1 MELPNY
7 SRQLM
12 QQLYT
17 LRKEGQFCDC
27 TILLGVTPY
36 RAHKL
41 VLAASSLLFKSLLE
55 NSETISIDPSVATS
69 DEFANLLEMI
79 YTGKLPPGKH
89 NFTKVISIADSLQMF
104 DVAVSCKNILNS
116 LLKRSMCEQAEPSR
130 DASCAEP
137 APDHT
142 RDNQTMVPA
151 AVTMHQ
157 SEKGAPEL
165 PTTLN
170 FKKAQEDTPLLEEV
184 HQQLSE
190 IGDLERSTKPIFS
203 AEVKDS
209 LTEESGTQNPSEG
222 SHEDSPPRKRCRL
235 ALSDGSED
243 DLEVLVQSRN
253 RIAETI
259 KDAQTLIHLVETCES
274 LSSSEKQIILDCC
287 KEDQVGPNVFDRLLN
302 KVTDEKSL
310 PVDTLLSVLDLLRDS
325 YPELNNVLQTRSLR
339 EDSCAAQIAGAAPE
353 ERRFF
358 DLLLAHVDE
367 LGDSVTELSPITECL
382 EMATEGFL
390 TELEKETVLECCKGV
405 SPKEAIANL
414 LNKVTTEKSVD
425 QTSLLKL
432 LHAVK
437 EAFPNLQLL
446 LERLEAEWAQRGG
459 TEEKSLEE
467 YGAELLSRYHEN
479 LCEILSEPQPLTDS
493 LAAAGDIPTEE
504 REFMKRMLEEDKDPG
519 SFGRLISVVLEE
531 RSIQTL
537 SVWRMLLRAQGGIP
551 LLALLIEEIRRDPDA
566 DKLIQSVFDKESRA
580 LDILF
585 RHKELVTETI
595 DDLGVLLACV
605 AQGVECPTGEV
616 IEIIRNCCKKEGP
629 RESVTNLLSKILE
642 EKSISALPF
651 CKLLCI
657 IRESFPNLMPL
668 IEELERAETET
679 EEYAKGKLKKRQ
691 VSGAEMEVM
700 LDEESSPSEVK
711 EETQKRSSKQ
721 GFTCKWCDKS
731 FEFKCRMEVHL
742 KRCRLSSQAPVECLE
757 CGETVASLRALQLH
771 TSQSHGDAP
780 RKKRKQGAVTCDIC
794 GKSFAHQ
801 SGMLYHKRADH
812 FDEKPYSC
820 DQCGAKFAA
829 NSTLKNHKR
838 LHTGERPFFCKHCD
852 MMFTQAAALAYH
864 TKKKHSE
871 GKMYAC
877 QYCDNVFA
885 QSIELTRHVRT
896 HTGDKPYVC
905 RECGKGFS
913 QANGLS
919 VHLHTFH
926 NIEDPYDCQKCRMSF
941 PTMDEHKKHIQVV
954 HPREYYPCET
964 CSKVFSASSVLER
977 HMVTHVGGKPFK
989 CEICNKAYQQLSG
1002 LWYHNRTHHPDIFA
1016 AQNHRSSKFASFPC
1030 SSCDKSFPNITSLK
1044 RHMKA
1049 DHADAELYECQSCKE
1064 VFSTLGLLKK
1074 HTTTKH
1080 TGALQNHVG
1089 TEHFSHDGEAFRCGH
1104 CDLLLPSQQALEQHF
1119 QTQHP
1124 GAGLAQTP
1132 ATAAQMVIQASEQT
1146 EVSEELIAL
1155 EESQLGRSQVYV
1167 ALADSQNNASGSEIV
1182 AVSMEDLLDGTVTLI
1197 CGAEAQ

>member
-116 LLKRSMCEQAEPSR
+116 LLKRSTCEQAESSR
-130 DASCAEP
+130 DASCTEP

-142 RDNQTMVPA
+142 RDNQALVPA
-151 AVTMHQ
+151 AVTTHE
-157 SEKGAPEL
+157 SKKDAPEL
-165 PTTLN
+165 STTLN
-170 FKKAQEDTPLLEEV
+170 LKEAQEDAPLLEEV

-203 AEVKDS
+203 AEVKDD
-209 LTEESGTQNPSEG
+209 LTEESGIQDPSGG
-222 SHEDSPPRKRCRL
+222 SHENSPPRKRCRL

-243 DLEVLVQSRN
+243 DVEVLVQSKS
-253 RIAETI
+253 RIAEAI
-259 KDAQTLIHLVETCES
+259 KDAQPLVHLVETSES

-287 KEDQVGPNVFDRLLN
+287 KEDQGVPNVFDRLLN

-310 PVDTLLSVLDLLRDS
+310 PVDTLLSVLDLLRES

-339 EDSCAAQIAGAAPE
+339 EDSLAGAAPE
-353 ERRFF
+353 DRAFF

-367 LGDSVTELSPITECL
+367 LGDSVTELSPITECM
-382 EMATEGFL
+382 ETATEGFL

-425 QTSLLKL
+425 QISLLKL

-467 YGAELLSRYHEN
+467 YGAELLRKYHES
-479 LCEILSEPQPLTDS
+479 LCEILSEPHPLTDS

-504 REFMKRMLEEDKDPG
+504 REFVKKMLEEDKDPG
-519 SFGRLISVVLEE
+519 SFGRMISVVLEE

-537 SVWRMLLRAQGGIP
+537 SVWRMLLRAQREVP

-585 RHKELVTETI
+585 RHKELVTEAI

-605 AQGVECPTGEV
+605 AQGVECPTGEA
-616 IEIIRNCCKKEGP
+616 IE
-629 RESVTNLLSKILE
+629 
-642 EKSISALPF
+642 
-651 CKLLCI
+651 LLCI
-657 IRESFPNLMPL
+657 IRESFPSLMPL
-668 IEELERAETET
+668 VEELERAET
-679 EEYAKGKLKKRQ
+679 EEYAKGKLKKR
-691 VSGAEMEVM
+691 SGAEMEVM
-700 LDEESSPSEVK
+700 LDEESSPSELK

-742 KRCRLSSQAPVECLE
+742 KRCRLASQAPVECPE
-757 CGETVASLRALQLH
+757 CGETMSSLRALQLH

-941 PTMDEHKKHIQVV
+941 PTLDEHKKHIQVV

-977 HMVTHVGGKPFK
+977 HMVTHVGGKPYK

-1064 VFSTLGLLKK
+1064 VFTTLGLLKK

-1080 TGALQNHVG
+1080 TGTLQNQVS
-1089 TEHFSHDGEAFRCGH
+1089 TEHFSHDGEAFQCGH
-1104 CDLLLPSQQALEQHF
+1104 CDLLLPSQQSLEQHF

-1124 GAGLAQTP
+1124 GAGLVQAP
-1132 ATAAQMVIQASEQT
+1132 AIAAQMVIQASEQT

-1155 EESQLGRSQVYV
+1155 EEAQLGRSQVYV

>member
-116 LLKRSMCEQAEPSR
+116 LLKRSTCEQAESSR
-130 DASCAEP
+130 DASCTEP

-142 RDNQTMVPA
+142 RDNQALVPA
-151 AVTMHQ
+151 AVTTHDK
-157 SEKGAPEL
+157 S
-165 PTTLN
+165 
-170 FKKAQEDTPLLEEV
+170 
-184 HQQLSE
+184 
-190 IGDLERSTKPIFS
+190 
-203 AEVKDS
+203 
-209 LTEESGTQNPSEG
+209 
-222 SHEDSPPRKRCRL
+222 
-235 ALSDGSED
+235 
-243 DLEVLVQSRN
+243 
-253 RIAETI
+253 RIAEAI
-259 KDAQTLIHLVETCES
+259 KDAQPLVHLVETSES

-287 KEDQVGPNVFDRLLN
+287 KEDQGVPNVFDRLLN

-310 PVDTLLSVLDLLRDS
+310 PVDTLLSVLDLLRES

-339 EDSCAAQIAGAAPE
+339 EDSLEDRA
-353 ERRFF
+353 FF

-367 LGDSVTELSPITECL
+367 LGDSVTELSPITECM
-382 EMATEGFL
+382 ETATEGFL

-425 QTSLLKL
+425 QISLLKL

-467 YGAELLSRYHEN
+467 YGAELLRKYHES
-479 LCEILSEPQPLTDS
+479 LCEILSEPHPLTDS

-504 REFMKRMLEEDKDPG
+504 REFVKRMLEEDKDPG
-519 SFGRLISVVLEE
+519 SFGRMISVVLEE

-537 SVWRMLLRAQGGIP
+537 SVWRMLLRAQREVP

-585 RHKELVTETI
+585 RHKELVTEAI

-605 AQGVECPTGEV
+605 AQGVECPTGEA

-629 RESVTNLLSKILE
+629 KESVTSLLSKILE

-657 IRESFPNLMPL
+657 IRESFPSLMPL
-668 IEELERAETET
+668 VEELERAET
-679 EEYAKGKLKKRQ
+679 EEYAKGKLKKR
-691 VSGAEMEVM
+691 SGAEMEVM
-700 LDEESSPSEVK
+700 LDEESSPSELK

-742 KRCRLSSQAPVECLE
+742 KRCRLASQAPVECPE
-757 CGETVASLRALQLH
+757 CGETMSSLRALQLH

-941 PTMDEHKKHIQVV
+941 PTLDEHKKHIQVV

-977 HMVTHVGGKPFK
+977 HMVTHVGGKPYK

-1049 DHADAELYECQSCKE
+1049 DHAGSELAQ
-1064 VFSTLGLLKK
+1064 LLKCLSSPASF
-1074 HTTTKH
+1074 HYPGT
-1080 TGALQNHVG
+1080 LQNQVS
-1089 TEHFSHDGEAFRCGH
+1089 TEHFSHDGEAFQCGH
-1104 CDLLLPSQQALEQHF
+1104 CDLLLPSQQSLEQHF

-1124 GAGLAQTP
+1124 GAGLVQAP
-1132 ATAAQMVIQASEQT
+1132 AIAAQMVIQASEQT

-1155 EESQLGRSQVYV
+1155 EEAQLGRSQVYV

-1197 CGAEAQ
+1197 C

>member
-116 LLKRSMCEQAEPSR
+116 LLKRSTCEQAESSR

-142 RDNQTMVPA
+142 RDNQALVPA
-151 AVTMHQ
+151 AVTTH
-157 SEKGAPEL
+157 
-165 PTTLN
+165 
-170 FKKAQEDTPLLEEV
+170 D
-184 HQQLSE
+184 
-190 IGDLERSTKPIFS
+190 RS
-203 AEVKDS
+203 
-209 LTEESGTQNPSEG
+209 
-222 SHEDSPPRKRCRL
+222 
-235 ALSDGSED
+235 
-243 DLEVLVQSRN
+243 
-253 RIAETI
+253 RIAEAI
-259 KDAQTLIHLVETCES
+259 KDAQPLVHLVETCES

-287 KEDQVGPNVFDRLLN
+287 KEDQGVPNVFDRLLN

-310 PVDTLLSVLDLLRDS
+310 PVDTLLSVLGLLRDS
-325 YPELNNVLQTRSLR
+325 YPELNNVLQTRSLS
-339 EDSCAAQIAGAAPE
+339 EDSCAAQTEDRA
-353 ERRFF
+353 FF

-382 EMATEGFL
+382 ETATEGFL

-414 LNKVTTEKSVD
+414 LNKVMTEKSVD
-425 QTSLLKL
+425 QISLLKL

-446 LERLEAEWAQRGG
+446 LERIKAEWAQRGG

-467 YGAELLSRYHEN
+467 YGAELLRRYHES
-479 LCEILSEPQPLTDS
+479 LCEVLSEPQPLTDS

-504 REFMKRMLEEDKDPG
+504 REFVKRMLEEDKDPG
-519 SFGRLISVVLEE
+519 SFGRMISVVLEE

-537 SVWRMLLRAQGGIP
+537 SVWRMLLRAQREVP

-585 RHKELVTETI
+585 RHKELVTEAI

-605 AQGVECPTGEV
+605 AQGVECPTGDA

-629 RESVTNLLSKILE
+629 GESVTSLLNKILE

-657 IRESFPNLMPL
+657 IRESFPSLMPL
-668 IEELERAETET
+668 VEELERAET
-679 EEYAKGKLKKRQ
+679 EEYAKGKLKKQRG
-691 VSGAEMEVM
+691 VEMEVM
-700 LDEESSPSEVK
+700 LDEKSSPSDLN
-711 EETQKRSSKQ
+711 EEMQKRSSKQ
-721 GFTCKWCDKS
+721 GFNCKWCDKS

-742 KRCRLSSQAPVECLE
+742 KRCRLALQAPVECPE
-757 CGETVASLRALQLH
+757 CGETMASLRALQLH

-941 PTMDEHKKHIQVV
+941 LTLDEHKKHIQVV

-977 HMVTHVGGKPFK
+977 HMVTHVGGKPYK

-1049 DHADAELYECQSCKE
+1049 DHAGSEFAQLFKCLSCPSS
-1064 VFSTLGLLKK
+1064 FRYP
-1074 HTTTKH
+1074 
-1080 TGALQNHVG
+1080 GALQNQVS
-1089 TEHFSHDGEAFRCGH
+1089 TEHFSHDGEVFRCGH
-1104 CDLLLPSQQALEQHF
+1104 CALLLPSQQSLEQHF

-1124 GAGLAQTP
+1124 GAGLVQAP

-1155 EESQLGRSQVYV
+1155 EETQLGRSQVYV
-1167 ALADSQNNASGSEIV
+1167 ALADSQNNASGSEII

-1197 CGAEAQ
+1197 C

>member
-116 LLKRSMCEQAEPSR
+116 LLKRSTCEQAESSR
-130 DASCAEP
+130 DASCTEP

-142 RDNQTMVPA
+142 RDNQALVPA
-151 AVTMHQ
+151 AVTTHE
-157 SEKGAPEL
+157 SKKDAPEL
-165 PTTLN
+165 STTLN
-170 FKKAQEDTPLLEEV
+170 LKEAQEDAPLLEEV

-203 AEVKDS
+203 AEVKDD
-209 LTEESGTQNPSEG
+209 LTEESGIQDPSGG
-222 SHEDSPPRKRCRL
+222 SHENSPPRKRCRL

-243 DLEVLVQSRN
+243 DVEVLVQSKS
-253 RIAETI
+253 RIAEAI
-259 KDAQTLIHLVETCES
+259 KDAQPLVHLVETSES

-287 KEDQVGPNVFDRLLN
+287 KEDQGVPNVFDRLLN

-310 PVDTLLSVLDLLRDS
+310 PVDTLLSVLDLLRES

-339 EDSCAAQIAGAAPE
+339 EDSLAGAAPE
-353 ERRFF
+353 DRAFF

-367 LGDSVTELSPITECL
+367 LGDSVTELSPITECM
-382 EMATEGFL
+382 ETATEGFL

-425 QTSLLKL
+425 QISLLKL

-467 YGAELLSRYHEN
+467 YGAELLRKYHES
-479 LCEILSEPQPLTDS
+479 LCEILSEPHPLTDS

-504 REFMKRMLEEDKDPG
+504 REFVKKMLEEDKDPG
-519 SFGRLISVVLEE
+519 SFGRMISVVLEE

-537 SVWRMLLRAQGGIP
+537 SVWRMLLRAQREVP

-585 RHKELVTETI
+585 RHKELVTEAI

-605 AQGVECPTGEV
+605 AQGVECPTGEA
-616 IEIIRNCCKKEGP
+616 IE
-629 RESVTNLLSKILE
+629 
-642 EKSISALPF
+642 
-651 CKLLCI
+651 LLCI
-657 IRESFPNLMPL
+657 IRESFPSLMPL
-668 IEELERAETET
+668 VEELERAETET
-679 EEYAKGKLKKRQ
+679 EEYAKGKLKKR
-691 VSGAEMEVM
+691 SGAEMEVM
-700 LDEESSPSEVK
+700 LDEESSPSELK

-742 KRCRLSSQAPVECLE
+742 KRCRLASQAPVECPE
-757 CGETVASLRALQLH
+757 CGETMSSLRALQLH

-941 PTMDEHKKHIQVV
+941 PTLDEHKKHIQVV

-977 HMVTHVGGKPFK
+977 HMVTHVGGKPYK

-1064 VFSTLGLLKK
+1064 VFTTLGLLKK

-1080 TGALQNHVG
+1080 TGTLQNQVS
-1089 TEHFSHDGEAFRCGH
+1089 TEHFSHDGEAFQCGH
-1104 CDLLLPSQQALEQHF
+1104 CDLLLPSQQSLEQHF

-1124 GAGLAQTP
+1124 GAGLVQAP
-1132 ATAAQMVIQASEQT
+1132 AIAAQMVIQASEQT

-1155 EESQLGRSQVYV
+1155 EEAQLGRSQVYV

>member
-142 RDNQTMVPA
+142 RDNQAMVLA
-151 AVTMHQ
+151 AVTTHE
-157 SEKGAPEL
+157 SENDAPEL
-165 PTTLN
+165 STTLN
-170 FKKAQEDTPLLEEV
+170 FKEAQEDAPLLEEV

-203 AEVKDS
+203 AEVKDG
-209 LTEESGTQNPSEG
+209 LTEESGIQDPSEG
-222 SHEDSPPRKRCRL
+222 SHQDSPPRKRCRL

-243 DLEVLVQSRN
+243 DLEVLVQSRS

-259 KDAQTLIHLVETCES
+259 KDAQPLIHLVETCES

-287 KEDQVGPNVFDRLLN
+287 KEDQVCPNIFDRLLN

-325 YPELNNVLQTRSLR
+325 YPELNSVLQTRSLR
-339 EDSCAAQIAGAAPE
+339 EDSCAAQIGAAAE

-414 LNKVTTEKSVD
+414 LNKVTTEKSID

-446 LERLEAEWAQRGG
+446 LERLEAEWTQRGG
-459 TEEKSLEE
+459 T
-467 YGAELLSRYHEN
+467 
-479 LCEILSEPQPLTDS
+479 
-493 LAAAGDIPTEE
+493 
-504 REFMKRMLEEDKDPG
+504 
-519 SFGRLISVVLEE
+519 
-531 RSIQTL
+531 
-537 SVWRMLLRAQGGIP
+537 
-551 LLALLIEEIRRDPDA
+551 
-566 DKLIQSVFDKESRA
+566 VFDKESRA

-595 DDLGVLLACV
+595 DDLGALLACV
-605 AQGVECPTGEV
+605 AQGVECPTGEA

-742 KRCRLSSQAPVECLE
+742 KRCRLSSQAPVECPE

-941 PTMDEHKKHIQVV
+941 PTLDEHKKHIQVV

-1080 TGALQNHVG
+1080 TGSELAQLFKSLSCPASFRYPGALQNHVG

-1124 GAGLAQTP
+1124 GAGPAQTP

>member
-1 MELPNY
+1 ML
-7 SRQLM
+7 SC
-12 QQLYT
+12 
-17 LRKEGQFCDC
+17 F
-27 TILLGVTPY
+27 
-36 RAHKL
+36 
-41 VLAASSLLFKSLLE
+41 
-55 NSETISIDPSVATS
+55 
-69 DEFANLLEMI
+69 
-79 YTGKLPPGKH
+79 
-89 NFTKVISIADSLQMF
+89 
-104 DVAVSCKNILNS
+104 VS
-116 LLKRSMCEQAEPSR
+116 Q
-130 DASCAEP
+130 
-137 APDHT
+137 
-142 RDNQTMVPA
+142 
-151 AVTMHQ
+151 
-157 SEKGAPEL
+157 
-165 PTTLN
+165 
-170 FKKAQEDTPLLEEV
+170 
-184 HQQLSE
+184 
-190 IGDLERSTKPIFS
+190 
-203 AEVKDS
+203 
-209 LTEESGTQNPSEG
+209 
-222 SHEDSPPRKRCRL
+222 
-235 ALSDGSED
+235 
-243 DLEVLVQSRN
+243 
-253 RIAETI
+253 
-259 KDAQTLIHLVETCES
+259 
-274 LSSSEKQIILDCC
+274 
-287 KEDQVGPNVFDRLLN
+287 
-302 KVTDEKSL
+302 
-310 PVDTLLSVLDLLRDS
+310 
-325 YPELNNVLQTRSLR
+325 
-339 EDSCAAQIAGAAPE
+339 
-353 ERRFF
+353 
-358 DLLLAHVDE
+358 
-367 LGDSVTELSPITECL
+367 
-382 EMATEGFL
+382 
-390 TELEKETVLECCKGV
+390 
-405 SPKEAIANL
+405 
-414 LNKVTTEKSVD
+414 
-425 QTSLLKL
+425 
-432 LHAVK
+432 
-437 EAFPNLQLL
+437 
-446 LERLEAEWAQRGG
+446 
-459 TEEKSLEE
+459 
-467 YGAELLSRYHEN
+467 
-479 LCEILSEPQPLTDS
+479 
-493 LAAAGDIPTEE
+493 
-504 REFMKRMLEEDKDPG
+504 
-519 SFGRLISVVLEE
+519 
-531 RSIQTL
+531 
-537 SVWRMLLRAQGGIP
+537 
-551 LLALLIEEIRRDPDA
+551 
-566 DKLIQSVFDKESRA
+566 
-580 LDILF
+580 
-585 RHKELVTETI
+585 
-595 DDLGVLLACV
+595 
-605 AQGVECPTGEV
+605 
-616 IEIIRNCCKKEGP
+616 IIRNCCKKEGP

-742 KRCRLSSQAPVECLE
+742 KRCRLSSQDPVECLE

-1089 TEHFSHDGEAFRCGH
+1089 TEHFSHDGKAFRCGH